1 MKNPQIL
8 ETDSSNIHDLMNDD
22 LLSNKCFEKHLE
34 HYNHLPWL
42 QSLKRDAWEQFN
54 KIQMPK
60 RTDEAWRF
68 ADLKNFSLEGYQFP
82 HAKIGYERVDIER
95 LSSIITD
102 FSGRMIFED
111 NHILCHDYVDTDL
124 TAKGVI
130 WEPLSDAFENH
141 PELVQKYFLKQK
153 THLGS
158 QKFYH
163 LSIAYAHAGA
173 FLYVPEGV
181 TIEEPL
187 MVYHWAQDSGVSL
200 FPQTIIVA
208 EPNSSLTLIDVYV
221 SHTKRNTALAIAV
234 GSSFVGKGAQVSRK
248 TIQNWNEEILSFQ
261 LDSTTVEEDA
271 KASSIAI
278 NLGSKAARFEN
289 QVSLNGPRAD
299 ANLYSLS
306 IANENQEF
314 DQRTFQEHKAPHSTS
329 DLLYKN
335 VLMDESKT
343 IFSGMIKVLP
353 TADKTDAYQT
363 NRNLLLSEE
372 AVANSLPGLEI
383 EANDVKC
390 SHGATS
396 GKLDEK
402 ELFYM
407 LSRGISKKQA
417 QELLVFG
424 FLEEILNKIENP
436 ILIDGLRQIIEAK
449 LNKGLKADQ

>member
-1 MKNPQIL
+1 MKHSQTL
-8 ETDSSNIHDLMNDD
+8 ETNSHNVNG
-22 LLSNKCFEKHLE
+22 LLNNGLFSNKCFETHLA
-34 HYNHLPWL
+34 HYQHLPWL
-42 QSLKRDAWEQFN
+42 QNLKRDAWDQFN

-95 LSSIITD
+95 LSSIVTD
-102 FSGRMIFED
+102 FGGRMIFED
-111 NHILCHDYVDTDL
+111 NHILCHDYVDTEL
-124 TAKGVI
+124 SEKGVI

-141 PELVQKYFLKQK
+141 PELVQEYFLKQK

-173 FLYVPEGV
+173 FLYIPENV
-181 TIEEPL
+181 IIQKPL
-187 MVYHWAQDSGVSL
+187 IVYHWAQDSNASL
-200 FPQTIIVA
+200 FPQTITIA
-208 EPNSSLTLIDVYV
+208 EANSCLTLVDVYV
-221 SHTKRNTALAIAV
+221 SHTKHNPALAIAV
-234 GSSFVGKGAQVSRK
+234 GSTFVGKGAQVSRK
-248 TIQNWNEEILSFQ
+248 TIQNWNEKTLSFQ
-261 LDSTTVEEDA
+261 LDSTIVEEDA
-271 KASSIAI
+271 KAKTVAI
-278 NLGSKAARFEN
+278 NLGAKAARFEN
-289 QVSLNGPRAD
+289 QVSLNGPTAD

-306 IANENQEF
+306 IADKTQEF
-314 DQRTFQEHKAPHSTS
+314 DQRTFQEHKASHSTS

-353 TADKTDAYQT
+353 SADKTDAYQT
-363 NRNLLLSEE
+363 NRNLLLSED

-424 FLEEILNKIENP
+424 FLDEILVKIENP
-436 ILIDGLRQIIEAK
+436 TLMDGLRKIIEAK
-449 LNKGLKADQ
+449 LSKGLKTE